1 MITERIEIEIPQG
14 MKAYMES
21 GDPET
26 ALVRNAMILYPYILG
41 KKISHGRA
49 ANILGIRKSDLI
61 DLYAGLGFYYLD
73 QTMDELEDDL
83 VTISRF
89 FDRSKQE

>member
-1 MITERIEIEIPQG
+1 MTTEWVKVEIPQG

-26 ALVRNAMILYPYILG
+26 ALVRNAMILYPYILRE
-41 KKISHGRA
+41 KISHGKA
-49 ANILGIRKSDLI
+49 ANILGIRKSELI

-73 QTMDELEDDL
+73 QTMDDLENDL
-83 VTISRF
+83 STLERLYYG
-89 FDRSKQE
+89 Q

>member
-1 MITERIEIEIPQG
+1 MTTEWVKVEIPQG

-26 ALVRNAMILYPYILG
+26 ALVRNAMILYPYILRE
-41 KKISHGRA
+41 KISHGKA
-49 ANILGIRKSDLI
+49 ANILGIRKSELI

-83 VTISRF
+83 STLERLYYG
-89 FDRSKQE
+89 Q